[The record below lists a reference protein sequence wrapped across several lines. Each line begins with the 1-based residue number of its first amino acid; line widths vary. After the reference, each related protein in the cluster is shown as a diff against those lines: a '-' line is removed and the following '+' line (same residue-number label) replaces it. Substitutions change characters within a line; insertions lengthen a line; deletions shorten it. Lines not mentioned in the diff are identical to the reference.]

1 MNNPTPLHSAISLVG
16 SLWARL
22 CANYRIALLLF
33 ASIPAAAAFSLNGYN
48 WPAGSQITLHL
59 QLSRPPVVLQDG
71 SSSWNAS
78 TADALA
84 LWNQYLDTV
93 SFVQGPGSGPA
104 ADDGS
109 NSVFFSDTIYADP
122 FPTGVLAV
130 TLNYSHT
137 AGAFTE
143 TDVIFNNSIKWNSY
157 RGPIQGSGATATWDL
172 HRVALHEF
180 GHVLGLAHPDEHG
193 QVVTAIMN
201 STISNLDQLTADD
214 IAGARFL
221 YGARITSSLSEINA
235 SAGDSFAYQITANN
249 NPSSFAAS
257 GLPPGLQLDPTSGLI
272 SGTLGA
278 AGTFDVLVIAHGPV
292 KDVSGAFRIVVAGPT
307 ITSSRSLP
315 PVEFEGNFSYQITA
329 SRAASSY
336 DATGLPPGLSLNK
349 NSGLITGNPVAAGTF
364 DATVVA
370 HTSYGDA
377 TDIVQIV
384 VLPPRIT
391 SNLFV
396 PGLEI
401 GGNFS
406 YQITVSGHA
415 SSFSASNLP
424 AGLRID
430 RTTGVISGIPTLSGD
445 HSFTVTAHF
454 TYGDV
459 SAEMRIFVKALA
471 PADIP
476 LAKIPLSSSVNALI
490 ADPYRPRVYAANY
503 LALNVIDVESL
514 KIIKTISLPFHAVD
528 LCVSADGTKLW
539 MATNSTTVG
548 RIDLENL
555 TLLESL
561 TIAEPAERIREGL
574 NQRLYIS
581 SVNGDVAQIDSAT
594 GAVRSRFNP
603 EIHEYAS
610 HCAIETSPDRKTLY
624 VANLVDIDQRL
635 ARYDI
640 STSTPVLKQSLPL
653 GSEPSS
659 SFLSVSHDGQ
669 LICLSGFQTVPVR
682 STANL
687 SVTLGSL
694 NLGAVPGP
702 SAFAADDSLLFQ
714 TSRPTRELELHR
726 IVFFDTH
733 SFQPTRTIILPDSV
747 THSLLAVDS
756 TNSYLFVYTHTYHPE
771 SDLSV
776 FPVHPEGPPP
786 APKSL
791 LNVST
796 RLRVQTQ
803 DDVLIGGFILQGTAP
818 KKVVLR
824 AMGPSMAVG
833 DPLADPTL
841 TLYNSAGKIVASND
855 NWNARRQTVLAT
867 GLAPANEHEA
877 VIVTSLPAGAYTMAV
892 RGVRGTTGVGLVE
905 LYDIDSTHSRLANIS
920 TRGKIETGDNVMIGG
935 FIIGSNEATKVI
947 VRAIGPSLSKSGVA
961 GALEDPVLELYNG
974 NGSLMTRNDDWRTLQ
989 EAVINSTQLPPGDNR
1004 ESAIVATLQPG
1015 NYTAIVRGK
1024 NDKTGIGLVE
1034 VYNLESN

>member
-1 MNNPTPLHSAISLVG
+1 M
-16 SLWARL
+16 
-22 CANYRIALLLF
+22 
-33 ASIPAAAAFSLNGYN
+33 
-48 WPAGSQITLHL
+48 HL
-59 QLSRPPVVLQDG
+59 QLTRPAVPLQDG
-71 SSSWNAS
+71 SASWDAS
-78 TADALA
+78 AADALA

-93 SFVQGPGSGPA
+93 QFVTASSGSAYGG
-104 ADDGS
+104 DKK
-109 NSVFFSDTIYADP
+109 NSAVFSDTIYGEG
-122 FPTGVLAV
+122 FPPGVLAV
-130 TLNYSHT
+130 TIDFSS
-137 AGAFTE
+137 GESTE
-143 TDVIFNNSIKWNSY
+143 TDVIFNNNLVWNSY
-157 RGPIQGSGATATWDL
+157 RGPRQGVFDF

-180 GHVLGLAHPDEHG
+180 GHVLGLGHPDEWG
-193 QVVTAIMN
+193 QGVTALMN
-201 STISNLDQLTADD
+201 SIISDLDHLADDD

-221 YGARITSSLSEINA
+221 YGLRITSSLSEIDA

-257 GLPPGLQLDPTSGLI
+257 GLPPGLQLDAKSGLI

-278 AGTFDVLVIAHGPV
+278 AGTFDVLVTAHGPV
-292 KDVSGAFRIVVAGPT
+292 KDASGALRIVVVGPT
-307 ITSSRSLP
+307 ITSSRFLP
-315 PVEFEGNFSYQITA
+315 PVEFESNFSYQITA

-336 DATGLPPGLSLNK
+336 DSTGLPPGLLLNK
-349 NSGLITGNPVAAGTF
+349 NSGLITGNPVAAGNF
-364 DATVVA
+364 EATVVA
-370 HTSYGDA
+370 HTSYGNA
-377 TDIVQIV
+377 TEIVQIV
-384 VLPPRIT
+384 VLPPTIT

-401 GGNFS
+401 GGPFS
-406 YQITVSGHA
+406 YQITASGHA

-430 RTTGVISGIPTLSGD
+430 RTTGVISGIATLSGD

-454 TYGDV
+454 GYGDI
-459 SAEMRIFVKALA
+459 SAEMRIYVKALA

-476 LAKIPLSSSVNALI
+476 LATIPLSSSVTALI
-490 ADPYRPRVYAANY
+490 ADPHRPRVYAATF

-514 KIIKTISLPFHAVD
+514 TIIKTISLPFHAVD

-539 MATNSTTVG
+539 IATNSTTVG

-555 TLLESL
+555 TLLPDL
-561 TIAEPAERIREGL
+561 AIAEPAERIREGL

-581 SVNGDVAQIDSAT
+581 SVNGDVAQIDGAT
-594 GAVRSRFNP
+594 GAVHSRFNP
-603 EIHEYAS
+603 EIHDYAS
-610 HCAIETSPDRKTLY
+610 HCAIETSPDRRTLY
-624 VANLVDIDQRL
+624 VVNLVDVDPRL

-653 GSEPSS
+653 GSEPNA

-669 LICLSGFQTVPVR
+669 LICRGGFQTVPVR
-682 STANL
+682 SAANL
-687 SVTLGSL
+687 SATLGSL
-694 NLGAVPGP
+694 NLGASAGP
-702 SAFAADDSLLFQ
+702 SAFSADDSLLFQ
-714 TSRPTRELELHR
+714 TSWPIRELELHR
-726 IVFFDTH
+726 IVVFDTH
-733 SFQPTRTIILPDSV
+733 SFQPTRTIILPHSV
-747 THSLLAVDS
+747 THSHLAVDS
-756 TNSYLFVYTHTYHPE
+756 TNSYLFVHTLTYHPE

-776 FPVHPEGPPP
+776 FRVHPEGPPP

-803 DDVLIGGFILQGTAP
+803 ENILIGGFILQGTSP

-824 AMGPSMAVG
+824 AIGPSMAVN

-841 TLYNSAGKIVASND
+841 TLYNSAGKVVASDD

-867 GLAPANEHEA
+867 GLAPADEHEA
-877 VIVTSLPAGAYTMAV
+877 VIVTSLPAGAYTIVV
-892 RGVRGTTGVGLVE
+892 RGLRGATGVGLVE

-935 FIIGSNEATKVI
+935 FIIGSNEPTKVI

-961 GALEDPVLELYNG
+961 GALQDPVLELYNG
-974 NGSLMTRNDDWRTLQ
+974 SGSLMARNDDWRTLQ
-989 EAVINSTQLPPGDNR
+989 EAVINSTQLPPTDNR

-1024 NDKTGIGLVE
+1024 DDSTGVGLVE
-1034 VYNLESN
+1034 VYNLDAN